1 MIVSKI
7 HLFGNFESDFMEYS
21 FKGTITSYKNHK
33 IPFEVEEGRIR
44 LNVSSIPS
52 NEINHIDANGIE
64 FFTGAPAFNQEFLEG
79 ITDNGK
85 LIKIHIHSYYDGDH
99 HFIYPNTSTHFI
111 YGNISSCIVLD
122 QEKFKEKIDKV
133 GFYSFEINKIT
144 GQTVSGSFN
153 EEHFKLFGIDRTLAS
168 YKERGNKYIVSY
180 DFIEKKQYCGGQVL
194 AVESDKPLSQEMI
207 EDTFWTMRKLF
218 AFIYQRKEIPLSD
231 VVLFENDVV
240 IGHAFIQK
248 FVDDKQMLFGVKCLQ
263 IGFWKDKLS
272 NLFQALVDRKIYLR
286 HLPEY
291 DDDKHKYTPSRY
303 LSTVVG
309 LENALN
315 TLGVKANH
323 SDNYKKAIETVR
335 AELQKHIDESTG
347 KVKQEYKRLLKSI
360 KEERFV
366 DKVLT
371 ALVDNK
377 DYINNF
383 FQSGRLGT
391 NITQIAED
399 ISKSRNH
406 FAHGY
411 LDEDLS
417 TKHAEQ
423 CDFMDL
429 FILYLQL
436 LYIGFSQ
443 KDASEIVPFVLFG
456 H

>member
-1 MIVSKI
+1 M
-7 HLFGNFESDFMEYS
+7 DYS
-21 FKGTITSYKNHK
+21 FKGTITSYKNYK
-33 IPFEVEEGRIR
+33 IPFDVQEGRIR
-44 LNVSSIPS
+44 LNVSNVPS
-52 NEINHIDANGIE
+52 KEINHIDINGNE
-64 FFTGAPAFNQEFLEG
+64 FFTGIPIFNQEFLEG
-79 ITDNGK
+79 VTDNGRI
-85 LIKIHIHSYYDGDH
+85 IKIHVHSYYDGDY
-99 HFIYPNTSTHFI
+99 HFVYPSTNTHFI
-111 YGNISSCIVLD
+111 YGNVSSCLVLEQD
-122 QEKFKEKIDKV
+122 KYKGKIDKV

-168 YKERGNKYIVSY
+168 YVERDNKYIVSY
-180 DFIEKKQYCGGQVL
+180 DFIEKKQYCSGQVL

-207 EDTFWTMRKLF
+207 EDAFWTMRKFF

-231 VVLFENDVV
+231 VVLFENGAVV
-240 IGHAFIQK
+240 GYVFIQK
-248 FVDDKQMLFGVKCLQ
+248 FVDNEQILFGVKCLQ
-263 IGFWKDKLS
+263 IGFWNERLS

-309 LENALN
+309 LESSLN

-323 SDNYKKAIETVR
+323 SEEHKKAIETVR
-335 AELQKHIDESTG
+335 IEIQALLDKSTG

-371 ALVDNK
+371 ALEDNK
-377 DYINNF
+377 KYIDNF
-383 FQSGRLGT
+383 FQIKRLGASYS
-391 NITQIAED
+391 QIAEE
-399 ISKSRNH
+399 ISKSRNR

-411 LDEDLS
+411 LDEDLNS
-417 TKHAEQ
+417 NHAKQ

-436 LYIGFSQ
+436 LYVGFSQ
-443 KDASEIVPFVLFG
+443 KEASEIVPSVLFS